1 MQLSSQALVD
11 PVVLQYISLDPAYTA
26 LAYSLIGLFF
36 FYYCCFFKAMK
47 KRLKTEVGKK
57 VSFHY
62 PSLAIEQYSKLV
74 MEVKV

>member
-36 FYYCCFFKAMK
+36 FFFKAMK

-57 VSFHY
+57 
-62 PSLAIEQYSKLV
+62 K
-74 MEVKV
+74 